1 MSVLVNGQPQTEWTR
16 LTANTA
22 TTIFTAAKRTTIVG
36 IAASENAGSTPTLAI
51 WRTKSA
57 TDYYLRSTL
66 AVTARQRVLIDEVL
80 VLDQGDI
87 LKAQSGDAAGKFDV
101 TVTYLAPSALANR

>member
-1 MSVLVNGQPQTEWTR
+1 MSVLVNGQPQTEWTK
-16 LTANTA
+16 LTGNTA
-22 TTIFTAAKRTTIVG
+22 TAIFTAAKRTTIVA

-51 WRTKSA
+51 WRTNGA

-87 LKAQSGDAAGKFDV
+87 LKAQSSDAAGKFDV

>member
-16 LTANTA
+16 ITGNTA
-22 TTIFTAAKRTTIVG
+22 TTIFTAAKRTTIVA
-36 IAASENAGSTPTLAI
+36 IAASETSGSIPTLAI

-57 TDYYLRSTL
+57 TDYYLRSAL

-80 VLDQGDI
+80 VLDQGDV
-87 LKAQSGDAAGKFDV
+87 LKAQSNDAAGKFDV
-101 TVTYLAPSALANR
+101 TVTYLAPSATTNR

>member
-16 LTANTA
+16 LTDNTA
-22 TTIFTAAKRTTIVG
+22 TTIFSATKRTTVVS
-36 IAASENAGSTPTLAI
+36 IAATENNGGVPTLAI
-51 WRTKSA
+51 YRLKGA
-57 TDYYLRSTL
+57 TNYYLRSVL

-80 VLDQGDI
+80 VLDQGDV
-87 LKAQSGDAAGKFDV
+87 LKAQSSDASGHFDV